1 MSEVTIRAMTLEDY
15 DEVYALWQTIQGFG
29 IRSLD
34 DSEEDIDRFL
44 LRNPGISVVAE
55 YKGTIIGNILC
66 GHDGRQASFYH
77 VCVAKEY
84 RRQGI
89 ATKMAAFCMR
99 RLQEIRI
106 NKITLI
112 AFSNNEGG
120 NAFWKKVG
128 WTSRNENVNYYE
140 FVLNENNITRFVKE

>member
-1 MSEVTIRAMTLEDY
+1 MALEDY

-55 YKGTIIGNILC
+55 CKGKIIGNILC

-89 ATKMAAFCMR
+89 ATKMATFCMR
-99 RLQEIRI
+99 RLQELKI

-112 AFSNNEGG
+112 AFSDNVEG

-140 FVLNENNITRFVKE
+140 FVLNENNITRFVEE